1 MTSYEKELL
10 YLIRSYDGQKRAIET
25 AAKTILEFSEQDESS
40 QELPAAYSRES
51 A

>member
-1 MTSYEKELL
+1 MTNHERELI
-10 YLIRSYDGQKRAIET
+10 YLIRSYDGQKRAIEI
-25 AAKTILEFSEQDESS
+25 AAKTILAFSEQDESS